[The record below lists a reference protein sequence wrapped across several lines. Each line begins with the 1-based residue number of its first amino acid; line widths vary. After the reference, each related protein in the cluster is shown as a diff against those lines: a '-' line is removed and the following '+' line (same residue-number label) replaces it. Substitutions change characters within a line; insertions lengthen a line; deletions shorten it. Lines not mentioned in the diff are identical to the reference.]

1 MIVPEGNFTSNSKLY
16 HYGGKMEKENVRQS
30 SETLGDQGIIFIS
43 GTINEGISEDVCRQ
57 ILEINIKEKV
67 DHIQMI
73 INSSGGAMNAGF
85 AIIDMMEWSSI
96 PVYTIG
102 IGIIA
107 SMGLMIFMAG
117 EKGRRVITPRT
128 SILSHRFSWVNLGHH
143 SQLVAARKEEDLAH
157 ERIVAHY
164 QRYTRIKDR
173 GELESTLLR
182 DVDTWLSPGEA
193 LKYGIADII
202 EPGRRQA
209 L

>member
-1 MIVPEGNFTSNSKLY
+1 
-16 HYGGKMEKENVRQS
+16 MEKENGKHS
-30 SETLGDQGIIFIS
+30 PGSLEDHGIIFIS
-43 GTINEGISEDVCRQ
+43 GTVDEGTSEHVCRQ
-57 ILEINIKEKV
+57 ILELNINQKV

-85 AIIDMMEWSSI
+85 AIMDMMEWSSI

-102 IGIIA
+102 LGMIA

-117 EKGRRVITPRT
+117 KGGRRVITART

-164 QRYTRIKDR
+164 LRYTRLRDR
-173 GELESTLLR
+173 GELEATLLR
-182 DVDTWLSPGEA
+182 DVDTWLSPEEA
-193 LKYGIADII
+193 LKYGIADIV
-202 EPGRRQA
+202 EPAARQS
-209 L
+209 LF